1 MAIGAGSL
9 TGTVKLLLTMEWSL
23 AKTLRAVCYL
33 FAACGLFFIAMPFID
48 VVLGRYHGP
57 LMAAAGLF
65 YGAFAIPFFF
75 LSRCRAAN
83 DRSSRPVIRGVLW
96 AGAMIF
102 GALAV
107 YMLYMNLRAYV

>member
-1 MAIGAGSL
+1 M
-9 TGTVKLLLTMEWSL
+9 KWNL

-33 FAACGLFFIAMPFID
+33 FAGCGLFFIAMPFID
-48 VVLGRYHGP
+48 KALGRYHG
-57 LMAAAGLF
+57 LHMAAGGIF

-75 LSRCRAAN
+75 LSRCRAAKEGS
-83 DRSSRPVIRGVLW
+83 RRPVIRGVLW

-107 YMLYMNLRAYV
+107 YMLYINLRAYI